1 MKIDVKDNYE
11 IHYPPSRLAALVS
24 KEGGKSL
31 EDMIADAERDLAR
44 LIDDFPHL
52 VGNSVAVMR
61 EGLASIDSDEA
72 GGLHEI
78 FREAFDIRGQA
89 ATLHYSFLGDLGQSL
104 CRLTDNVAAV
114 DEERLELIKVFID
127 AIAWAA
133 TNQVQD
139 GNEPEAAELRANLDK
154 TLHDYN
160 ARP

>member
-1 MKIDVKDNYE
+1 M
-11 IHYPPSRLAALVS
+11 
-24 KEGGKSL
+24 
-31 EDMIADAERDLAR
+31 
-44 LIDDFPHL
+44 
-52 VGNSVAVMR
+52 
-61 EGLASIDSDEA
+61 
-72 GGLHEI
+72 
-78 FREAFDIRGQA
+78 
-89 ATLHYSFLGDLGQSL
+89 HYSFLGDLGQSL